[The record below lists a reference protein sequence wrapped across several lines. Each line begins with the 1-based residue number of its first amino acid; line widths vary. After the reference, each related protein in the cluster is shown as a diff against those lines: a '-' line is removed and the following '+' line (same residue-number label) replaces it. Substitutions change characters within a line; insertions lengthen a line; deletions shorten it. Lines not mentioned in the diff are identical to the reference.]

1 MSRIAAMNVQIFTL
15 LVVCSSFM
23 LLWDGD
29 ARHQQTVLAARKA
42 RQAQQQLVAQAAS
55 SSQTTASETFPRTRI
70 AAVLPGSDSA
80 AVRDTSS
87 ASINASPA
95 AVKSTSSDSTGFI
108 PVPESLSAGTWSA
121 YDQSGRVL
129 QLTIR
134 QAGASASQRRMV
146 LQTAPDGRQWCFI
159 RVD

>member
-1 MSRIAAMNVQIFTL
+1 MSRIAAMNVQVFTL

-42 RQAQQQLVAQAAS
+42 RQAQQHLVAQAPS
-55 SSQTTASETFPRTRI
+55 SSEATVSRTHQRTRI
-70 AAVLPGSDSA
+70 AAGLSRNDVA
-80 AVRDTSS
+80 TVRDTSS
-87 ASINASPA
+87 PCIGASPVA
-95 AVKSTSSDSTGFI
+95 GKSTSSDSTAFI
-108 PVPESLSAGTWSA
+108 PVPECLSAGTWSA
-121 YDQSGRVL
+121 CDQSGRVL
-129 QLTIR
+129 QLTIQ